1 MLNIANYQ
9 IKMLNIA
16 NYQIS
21 TNQNHSDIITSHLSE
36 WLSKRPQI
44 NIDEDVEKRE
54 LLYTGYI
61 SEENE
66 NTNLK
71 RYMHPKVHSSITYNS
86 QDVEAT

>member
-1 MLNIANYQ
+1 MINIY
-9 IKMLNIA
+9 

-36 WLSKRPQI
+36 WLSKRPEI
-44 NIDEDVEKRE
+44 NIDEDVDKRE
-54 LLYTGYI
+54 LLYTGYT

-71 RYMHPKVHSSITYNS
+71 RCMHPNVHSSILYS
-86 QDVEAT
+86 RKDMKQPKSP

>member
-1 MLNIANYQ
+1 
-9 IKMLNIA
+9 MLNIA

-21 TNQNHSDIITSHLSE
+21 TNQNHSDIITSDLSE

-44 NIDEDVEKRE
+44 NIDEDVDKRE